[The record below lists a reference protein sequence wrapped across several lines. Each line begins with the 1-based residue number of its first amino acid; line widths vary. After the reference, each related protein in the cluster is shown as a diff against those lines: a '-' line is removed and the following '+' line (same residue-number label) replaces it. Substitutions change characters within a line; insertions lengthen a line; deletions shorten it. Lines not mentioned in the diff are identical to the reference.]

1 MQDVDAEG
9 RVAGA
14 QQQQQQ
20 QQAAG
25 LMDTL
30 LSLIPGRKAQVSS
43 EPSDD
48 SIKRTHDYLRSA
60 SCRNV
65 QQRKALSRQLCIAFL
80 PVLQAFHGHSSCFLK
95 SVWGFL
101 VCLDLLPCFLAI
113 VSRLVFRS

>member
-1 MQDVDAEG
+1 MQDVDMEG

-14 QQQQQQ
+14 QQQQQQQ

-48 SIKRTHDYLRSA
+48 SIKRTHEFLRY
-60 SCRNV
+60 R
-65 QQRKALSRQLCIAFL
+65 IY
-80 PVLQAFHGHSSCFLK
+80 
-95 SVWGFL
+95 
-101 VCLDLLPCFLAI
+101 
-113 VSRLVFRS
+113 

>member
-1 MQDVDAEG
+1 MQDVDMEG

-30 LSLIPGRKAQVSS
+30 LSLIPGRKAQVAN

-48 SIKRTHDYLRSA
+48 SIKRTHEFLRYGVLHCSLVPGG
-60 SCRNV
+60 RNRSHCLLGV
-65 QQRKALSRQLCIAFL
+65 PRVWSPVALTVMSSL
-80 PVLQAFHGHSSCFLK
+80 VLWLMSSLK
-95 SVWGFL
+95 HH
-101 VCLDLLPCFLAI
+101 
-113 VSRLVFRS
+113 